1 MKNRVLAALAA
12 VLLALCGAAAG
23 RSEPIEMS
31 CDFSGSTGD
40 PVDRGIYVTGYPGHT
55 LGRVELAYSSNVA
68 GQFLISLTAH
78 RIAYDGPQLGETS
91 SITAIVPSS
100 DETGVIFD
108 FGGVPVTPGETIAF
122 TQSFVGP
129 SGASLFFD
137 TGNGPLGGGGTSCPG
152 VFETDGT
159 SPPLDTFRP
168 NTVGLTISSFEPT
181 TACVG
186 SDTTL
191 CVDDNPGD
199 QRFQVT
205 VHFHTSQG
213 GGISGNGQEIP
224 LAPLGVIH
232 GGLFWF
238 FGIDN
243 PEMLVKVLDGCPV
256 NEHFWVFAAATTNVG
271 FVLTVKDTST
281 GNAKSYTNHD
291 GTAAKPVQDTS
302 ALPCS

>member
-159 SPPLDTFRP
+159 SPPLDTFRR

-238 FGIDN
+238 FGADN
-243 PEMLVKVLDGCPV
+243 PEMLFKMVNGCSL
-256 NEHFWVFAAATTNVG
+256 NNHFWVFLSAGTNVA
-271 FVLTVKDTST
+271 FTVDVLDTASGHST
-281 GNAKSYTNHD
+281 SYSNPD
-291 GTAAKPVQDTS
+291 LKAALPVQDTS
-302 ALPCS
+302 ALPCP